1 MWDRRDVEHHLELVR
16 QLMTRLEQ
24 QQRQLQCYLR
34 RSVRQMEANIPVGL
48 RNHYLWQFYH
58 EMLPEEPLPE
68 QPPYYQDRDPKGSQW
83 CEQVLDHCC
92 HYRNQFDTT
101 VEQLHQLLQAP
112 VGYLDQ
118 GQLKYSNLGSLLHH
132 FADHQLSQGVHRQP
146 SPGAQRGLFGCLQ
159 QFFTTKGQQEL
170 DWAAFKYSLER
181 YVQSTGSL
189 NKDQQLIQQGQLT
202 SVYQQTAWAQQFP
215 QLTSWRDGPMPTAD
229 QADSGHY
236 YDPQLDEAGSAPP
249 LA

>member
-1 MWDRRDVEHHLELVR
+1 
-16 QLMTRLEQ
+16 
-24 QQRQLQCYLR
+24 
-34 RSVRQMEANIPVGL
+34 
-48 RNHYLWQFYH
+48 
-58 EMLPEEPLPE
+58 
-68 QPPYYQDRDPKGSQW
+68 
-83 CEQVLDHCC
+83 
-92 HYRNQFDTT
+92 
-101 VEQLHQLLQAP
+101 
-112 VGYLDQ
+112 
-118 GQLKYSNLGSLLHH
+118 
-132 FADHQLSQGVHRQP
+132 
-146 SPGAQRGLFGCLQ
+146 
-159 QFFTTKGQQEL
+159 
-170 DWAAFKYSLER
+170 LER